1 MIIGRGLMAR
11 SFSSYENNNEYLI
24 FASGVSN
31 SKEERDDEYQRE
43 IDLLCSREENMK
55 LIYFSTINI
64 DDDDRKYF
72 QHKRKIE
79 SIIANRFDS
88 YLIFRLPQIIGIGGN
103 ENNIFNFLYKSIK
116 DYTLIKV
123 QKDVYRSLIDVDDIK
138 QICEYC
144 FALSNIIINISSIES
159 LMVIDIINLISKEI
173 GITPN
178 IEYIETTISKLNINS
193 DIVEDAI
200 NSIGINR
207 IGYIEKI
214 IKKYDKCIRGK

>member
-103 ENNIFNFLYKSIK
+103 ENNIFNFIYKSIK
-116 DYTLIKV
+116 DHTLIKV

>member
-103 ENNIFNFLYKSIK
+103 ENNIFNFIYKSIK
-116 DYTLIKV
+116 DHTLIKV

-144 FALSNIIINISSIES
+144 FALSNTIINISSIES